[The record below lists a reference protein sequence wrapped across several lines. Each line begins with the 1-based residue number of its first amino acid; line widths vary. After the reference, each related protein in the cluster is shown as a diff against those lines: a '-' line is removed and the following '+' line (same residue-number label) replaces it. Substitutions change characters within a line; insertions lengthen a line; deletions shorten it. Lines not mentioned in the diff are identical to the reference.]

1 MLCAS
6 RHLRLVLIINFF
18 SWIILNLSL
27 NYNKTVWHV
36 FVNKTIVSLIIS
48 DITVCASLYFWLHY
62 KPDMIFPFF
71 SIISITF
78 FSVSWKI
85 VLKHFKDIKWRQK
98 ICCVITNCRK
108 MFIMEF
114 HYWFNIFQL
123 DGIHLS
129 LFVWKYIFSI
139 LFVLES
145 HLDLVV
151 HLEFP

>member
-6 RHLRLVLIINFF
+6 RHLRLVLNIF
-18 SWIILNLSL
+18 SWIIFNLSL
-27 NYNKTVWHV
+27 NYNKSVWHV
-36 FVNKTIVSLIIS
+36 FVNKMVVSLIIS
-48 DITVCASLYFWLHY
+48 YTTVMCFFVFLVTLQTRYDLS
-62 KPDMIFPFF
+62 FF
-71 SIISITF
+71 SIISIIF

-129 LFVWKYIFSI
+129 LFLWKYIFSN